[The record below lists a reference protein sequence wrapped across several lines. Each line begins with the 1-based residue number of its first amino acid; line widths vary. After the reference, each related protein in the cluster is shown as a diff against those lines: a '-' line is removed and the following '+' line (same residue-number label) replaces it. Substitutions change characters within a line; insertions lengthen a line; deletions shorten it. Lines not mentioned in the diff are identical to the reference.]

1 MLTHNSVRSLA
12 SSACRP
18 AETESGSI
26 VWHDICDPKT
36 DELDRLAERYRLHLV
51 HVKDCRTAGQRAKVE
66 VGDRYLFIVLKTLV
80 LETSNLL
87 AVSDLSLFVGSE
99 FLITVHSAPIPTVE
113 SLRQG
118 GKDVRADE
126 VLYRLMDG
134 VVDSYLPLLDEI
146 QVRIDTLQGRA
157 IRRTER
163 NVPEQINELRGTLIA
178 LRRVLLSMRH
188 VAFRLQHIRS
198 EVIGCNL
205 PPFLRDIYHHLA
217 EDLDTIAGERDRLAG
232 ILDLYLASV
241 ANEHTEA
248 MRALTLLGTAVLPA
262 LVISSF
268 LGMNIRMPWWT
279 NSASAF
285 EAVTGATILLTL
297 LLWRYLERRYQ

>member
-1 MLTHNSVRSLA
+1 VVTDNRVRSMA
-12 SSACRP
+12 SSGCRP
-18 AETESGSI
+18 EDTESASI

-36 DELDRLAERYRLHLV
+36 DELDGLAERYRLHPV
-51 HVKDCRTAGQRAKVE
+51 HIKECRAAGQRAKVE

-80 LETSNLL
+80 LETNNLL
-87 AVSDLSLFVGSE
+87 TVRDLSLFVGSE
-99 FLITVHSAPIPTVE
+99 FLITVHSAPVPAVE
-113 SLRQG
+113 ALRQG
-118 GKDVRADE
+118 GNDVRPGE
-126 VLYRLMDG
+126 VLYRLIDG

-163 NVPEQINELRGTLIA
+163 NVPEQINELRGTLIG
-178 LRRVLLSMRH
+178 LRRALLSMRH

-198 EVIGCNL
+198 EVIGCDL

-268 LGMNIRMPWWT
+268 LGMNIRMPGWT

-285 EAVTGATILLTL
+285 EAVAGATILLTF
-297 LLWRYLERRYQ
+297 LLWRYLERRY